1 MVLCTASVTAGV
13 PKHRETVGGWLT
25 AEYCMLPG
33 STPHRT
39 DRESAKGR
47 IQGRTHEIQRLIG
60 RSLRAIIDL
69 PKLGLNTIHLDC
81 EVMQADG
88 GTRTASITG
97 AWVALALAVDKLLR
111 DGRIES
117 SPLTGSVAAVSC
129 GIYGGRPLLDLDYI
143 EDSRAEVDMNLVMTS
158 SGDMVEVQATG
169 EGGLLKR
176 SELDALIDLVG
187 ELVIAAATSD
197 AASQRA
203 DVLATKEAQATV
215 TQLVSTIRDTALS
228 LRMVPIGE
236 TFARFHR
243 VVRDVSA
250 VPPSARARA
259 RSGA

>member
-1 MVLCTASVTAGV
+1 MTAPRHDGRAPDQLRRVELHPGFTVLPAGSVLIRAGKTMVLCTASVTAGV

-111 DGRIES
+111 DGRVES

-143 EDSRAEVDMNLVMTS
+143 EDSRADVDMNLVMTS

-176 SELDALIDLVG
+176 SELDALIDLG
-187 ELVIAAATSD
+187 TGGIATLRQLQLDALGDAAT
-197 AASQRA
+197 R
-203 DVLATKEAQATV
+203 LG
-215 TQLVSTIRDTALS
+215 
-228 LRMVPIGE
+228 LRP
-236 TFARFHR
+236 
-243 VVRDVSA
+243 
-250 VPPSARARA
+250 
-259 RSGA
+259 

>member
-1 MVLCTASVTAGV
+1 MTAPRHDGRAPDQLRRVELHPGFTVLPAGSVLIRAGKTMVLCTASVTAGV

-143 EDSRAEVDMNLVMTS
+143 EDSRADVDMNLVMTS

-176 SELDALIDLVG
+176 SELDALIDLGTGGIVTLRQLQLDALG
-187 ELVIAAATSD
+187 DAAT
-197 AASQRA
+197 R
-203 DVLATKEAQATV
+203 LG
-215 TQLVSTIRDTALS
+215 
-228 LRMVPIGE
+228 LRP
-236 TFARFHR
+236 
-243 VVRDVSA
+243 
-250 VPPSARARA
+250 
-259 RSGA
+259 